1 MPASVCALGKWQ
13 WNKCSRWP
21 TSYYLGRFQW
31 NGLASMKRNEG
42 KLSSSQDLF
51 SLQGL
56 HNLTGTTDLF
66 MKGWM
71 GQILPWFLH
80 YCEEINL
87 RNSGSQRFKFSL
99 FWQVMTCLGITGY
112 TLDTSELWSQHCVN
126 LEKGIRDRKVIR
138 TPERKAGQIFSIYEN
153 GDLCFVQMLLRQNR
167 ECLCVWEGRLWRKS
181 KTYSNN
187 NILRKTAK
195 CYPCSAE
202 EYYYQ

>member
-1 MPASVCALGKWQ
+1 MLWENDSGINAVGDQLHTILGDFNEMDWPPWKEMKG
-13 WNKCSRWP
+13 NFLLCRTCS
-21 TSYYLGRFQW
+21 
-31 NGLASMKRNEG
+31 
-42 KLSSSQDLF
+42 LSRVSTTL
-51 SLQGL
+51 L
-56 HNLTGTTDLF
+56 GTTDLF

-167 ECLCVWEGRLWRKS
+167 ECLRVWEDRLWRKS